1 MDRGDA
7 RQRFSIRKY
16 KLGAASV
23 LLATVFANG
32 ATASV
37 SADEQ
42 IETKESI
49 ANVSL
54 KSSTEVNL
62 VEESANETYVGPAV
76 LESNP
81 VKETV
86 TVEAVS
92 EVADVKSEMGESSVA
107 ELKLTELNQLTSE
120 A

>member
-42 IETKESI
+42 VEAKEST

-54 KSSTEVNL
+54 ESSTEVNL
-62 VEESANETYVGPAV
+62 VEESVNETYVGPAV

-92 EVADVKSEMGESSVA
+92 EVTDAKVSKRQKRKSRG
-107 ELKLTELNQLTSE
+107 
-120 A
+120 